1 VTPYYSAR
9 DEFSIYD
16 GLVFKGERFVVS
28 QALRAEIKKE
38 SHVSRADVEG
48 SLRRARESVYWP
60 SMNSELNNWIS
71 TCEPRRVLETSYCK
85 ETLMSHEVP
94 QKPLEK

>member
-1 VTPYYSAR
+1 VR
-9 DEFSIYD
+9 ELSIYD
-16 GLVFKGERFVVS
+16 GLVFMGERLVVS

-38 SHVSRADVEG
+38 LHTSHADVEG

-71 TCEPRRVLETSYCK
+71 TCEPCRVLETFHGK
-85 ETLMSHEVP
+85 ETLIAMRYHRNLW
-94 QKPLEK
+94 KR